1 MQDVFLC
8 SMCFPETQAASCRSG
23 RLPSRESHV
32 HSLPATSTCEESSLS
47 TYNTH
52 LVTTNTFLP
61 AGVTDHLAESEPHA
75 ISIARNV
82 LGNLNMAAAG
92 ARAPSSN
99 LSGTLSM
106 ASSRLQNSQLQS
118 HSTGS
123 LPAASWED
131 PLYPTEELRG
141 GHPFVIMF
149 IFMQG
154 RKNLHHF

>member
-1 MQDVFLC
+1 MLNVAGLADYLAESV
-8 SMCFPETQAASCRSG
+8 PHVRS
-23 RLPSRESHV
+23 L
-32 HSLPATSTCEESSLS
+32 LATSTCEESSLS

-52 LVTTNTFLP
+52 FTTNTFLP

-92 ARAPSSN
+92 ARAPFSN

-106 ASSRLQNSQLQS
+106 ASARLQNSQQQS

-123 LPAASWED
+123 LQAASWED
-131 PLYPTEELRG
+131 PLYPAEELRG